1 MTHVI
6 TIAYG
11 STIIVKVSVAII
23 LVEGLVIVESSSV
36 TLVVIEWTII
46 KIVVIL
52 NWLEIIRVI
61 LSERVFI
68 LHADSRSPNGR

>member
-6 TIAYG
+6 TIASG
-11 STIIVKVSVAII
+11 STIIVKVSVAIV
-23 LVEGLVIVESSSV
+23 LVEGLVIVESPSV
-36 TLVVIEWTII
+36 TLVVVEWTII

-52 NWLEIIRVI
+52 KWLEIIRVI

-68 LHADSRSPNGR
+68 LHADSRSPNWR